1 MSATRI
7 FSGVDG
13 APRIVAVIPLTPDV
27 DAHSVATSFGDA
39 LGVQPDDCPESGIWR
54 LRCVNRSFV
63 RDIR

>member
-13 APRIVAVIPLTPDV
+13 APRILAVIPLTPDV
-27 DAHSVATSFGDA
+27 DARSVATSFGDA
-39 LGVQPDDCPESGIWR
+39 LGLQTDDCPESGIWR